1 VAADNVNII
10 KLLPPLNITDAE
22 IDSFVA
28 ALDDV
33 LGDAHRSSGLLVE
46 VGMTMAKNHPPSH
59 PGPQRHGCGHRGVGL
74 MSAEPDVTWSLDRDD
89 RVLVT
94 GAAGFIGSALTR
106 ELCEREVHVVALVE
120 PGGDRDNLEGLDVE
134 EVTAD
139 LRDAAAVAK
148 AADGCPGGLPCRR
161 PCTGS
166 GPRTPSR
173 SMPSTSRAPAMCS
186 PVLGGP
192 TCERVVYT
200 STVGTLGLKGATQGR
215 PVDETSYAH
224 VDHLFGGYKQSKYV
238 AEHEVL
244 RAAARRAPV
253 MLVQPTMPVGPR
265 DRGPTPTG
273 QTVLEYLNGRIPVFV
288 DTTLNVVDVEDVA
301 HGHVLAGPNGG
312 PSGAATSWVGE
323 ENLSLQ
329 QILGYPGRSHRF
341 ARAHPSG
348 PEWLGPWPPPKVSEL
363 IEGRLLRRGTVDT
376 ARGGEDVHHPD
387 VLRRRPSSHRARVH
401 LQDPHSTPWRMPARW
416 FAESGAVRPE
426 RLARFT
432 WSGGR

>member
-1 VAADNVNII
+1 
-10 KLLPPLNITDAE
+10 
-22 IDSFVA
+22 
-28 ALDDV
+28 
-33 LGDAHRSSGLLVE
+33 
-46 VGMTMAKNHPPSH
+46 MT
-59 PGPQRHGCGHRGVGL
+59 
-74 MSAEPDVTWSLDRDD
+74 AEPDVTWSLDRDD

-106 ELCEREVHVVALVE
+106 ELCERDVHVVALVE

-148 AADGCPGGLPCRR
+148 AADGCRAVFHVAALYRFWAKDPESFYAINVEGTRNVLAGARR
-161 PCTGS
+161 ADS
-166 GPRTPSR
+166 
-173 SMPSTSRAPAMCS
+173 
-186 PVLGGP
+186 
-192 TCERVVYT
+192 ERVVYT

-244 RAAARRAPV
+244 RAAAEGLPV

-288 DTTLNVVDVEDVA
+288 DTTLNVVDVDDVA
-301 HGHVLAGPNGG
+301 HGHVLAAERGAIGRSYILGG
-312 PSGAATSWVGE
+312 

-329 QILGYPGRSHRF
+329 QILGGLAAVTGLPAPTRRV
-341 ARAHPSG
+341 PSG
-348 PEWLGPWPPPKVSEL
+348 LALAAAQVSEL
-363 IEGRLLRRGTVDT
+363 IEGRLLRR
-376 ARGGEDVHHPD
+376 A
-387 VLRRRPSSHRARVH
+387 PSIPLEAAKMSTTQMSFDDARARTELGYTSRPALDALEH
-401 LQDPHSTPWRMPARW
+401 AARW

-432 WSGGR
+432 WER